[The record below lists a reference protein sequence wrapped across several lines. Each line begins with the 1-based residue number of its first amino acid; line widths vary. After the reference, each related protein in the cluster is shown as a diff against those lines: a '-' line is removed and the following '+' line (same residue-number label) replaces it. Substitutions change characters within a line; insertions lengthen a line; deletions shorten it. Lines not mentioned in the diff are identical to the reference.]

1 MDEKSYISASVL
13 GLKSRFIYLL
23 IAILGMIIGSPF
35 LDELL
40 PFRHIRTILLTIIFI
55 SSIYAVSQ
63 KKQHIII
70 AAALALPMLI
80 SLWSFHIHKLVFVF
94 IISQFFVAL
103 FIAFTIYCLIDFI
116 LKQQEIT
123 REVIYAAVIVYFLMA
138 LLWSFAYSILEYF
151 YPNSFSYAG
160 GPREDMY
167 RFLYFSFITI
177 TTLGYG
183 DIIPMTEKASALAVL
198 EAVSGQM
205 YLVVVVAWLVGMHVS
220 RRSR

>member
-1 MDEKSYISASVL
+1 MV
-13 GLKSRFIYLL
+13 
-23 IAILGMIIGSPF
+23 IGSPF
-35 LDELL
+35 LDDLL
-40 PFRHIRTILLTIIFI
+40 PFQSIRTILLTITFI
-55 SSIYAVSQ
+55 SAIYAISQ

-70 AAALALPMLI
+70 AAALALPMFI

-94 IISQFFVAL
+94 IISEFFAAF

-116 LKQQEIT
+116 LKQQEVI
-123 REVIYAAVIVYFLMA
+123 REVIYAAVIVYLLMA
-138 LLWSFAYSILEYF
+138 LLWTFAYSILEYF
-151 YPNSFSYAG
+151 YPNSFSYPA

-183 DIIPMTEKASALAVL
+183 DITPMTEKASSLAVL

-205 YLVVVVAWLVGMHVS
+205 YLVVIVAWLVGMHVS